1 MKEKIK
7 KEISEKA
14 RDNMKIVFS
23 EQQIHLDDT
32 IGTIKIKILSELRS
46 SLKKNVTFGEIYL
59 FCKTCGVKF
68 L

>member
-32 IGTIKIKILSELRS
+32 IGTIKIKILSEFLSLRNI
-46 SLKKNVTFGEIYL
+46 LR
-59 FCKTCGVKF
+59 
-68 L
+68 